1 MKVAISVW
9 EGKISP
15 VFDAAATL
23 LVLEIEGKKELS
35 RFKTHFEEQAVIRRC
50 ARIRVLGIDVLI
62 CGAISRNFL
71 DMLQISGIQVIPWVC
86 GSADQVLEAFTK
98 EPNGICLDSS
108 FLMPGC
114 SRVGLHK

>member
-15 VFDAAATL
+15 VFDTASRL
-23 LVLEIEGKKELS
+23 LVLEIEGKREIS
-35 RFKTHFEEQAVIRRC
+35 RFETYFEEQAVVRRC
-50 ARIRVLGIDVLI
+50 ARIRILGIDVVI

-71 DMLQISGIQVIPWVC
+71 DMLKLSGIQIIPWVC
-86 GSADQVLEAFTK
+86 GSADQALDAFTK
-98 EPNGICLDSS
+98 EPNGIYLDSS

-114 SRVGLHK
+114 SRDESCT